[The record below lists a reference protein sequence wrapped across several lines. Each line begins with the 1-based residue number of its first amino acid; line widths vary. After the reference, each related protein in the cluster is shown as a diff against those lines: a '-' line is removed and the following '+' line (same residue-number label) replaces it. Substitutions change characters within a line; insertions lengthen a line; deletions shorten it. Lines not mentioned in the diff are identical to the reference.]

1 MKNIAEVDKNFKVE
15 TNIGKEDAVFFDIQS
30 EPFKIYGVFYEDGMF
45 RRMPQKIADSV
56 SEGVAYLNMNTAGGR
71 VKFKTDSP
79 YVAIVAKMHGVGQM
93 SNFSMTGNAGFDLYF
108 RRDGVEVYKSSFI
121 PPVDMK
127 DGYEGVIELG
137 SSEMRDITINFP
149 TYSGVYSLY
158 IGVSDKSEILAAD
171 PYKIEKPVVY
181 YGSSITQGGCAVR
194 PGNSYQGF
202 ISRRFDCNYTNLGFS
217 GNAKGEDEIAEYI
230 KELDMSMFVY
240 DYDYN
245 APTVEHLVATHEKM
259 FKTIRTKNPNLPII
273 MLSRPKIYLSDEEKE
288 RRETVERTY
297 LNAVEAGDKNVYYI
311 SGAELMK
318 YTYNDGSVDSI
329 HPNDLGFWSMANVL
343 GDFIEKAALLK
354 K

>member
-1 MKNIAEVDKNFKVE
+1 
-15 TNIGKEDAVFFDIQS
+15 
-30 EPFKIYGVFYEDGMF
+30 
-45 RRMPQKIADSV
+45 
-56 SEGVAYLNMNTAGGR
+56 
-71 VKFKTDSP
+71 
-79 YVAIVAKMHGVGQM
+79 
-93 SNFSMTGNAGFDLYF
+93 
-108 RRDGVEVYKSSFI
+108 
-121 PPVDMK
+121 
-127 DGYEGVIELG
+127 
-137 SSEMRDITINFP
+137 
-149 TYSGVYSLY
+149 
-158 IGVSDKSEILAAD
+158 
-171 PYKIEKPVVY
+171 
-181 YGSSITQGGCAVR
+181 
-194 PGNSYQGF
+194 
-202 ISRRFDCNYTNLGFS
+202 
-217 GNAKGEDEIAEYI
+217 
-230 KELDMSMFVY
+230 MSMFVY